1 MRNTKD
7 SNAFQLC
14 FFTNSEIDM
23 RSENSINTSIC
34 IPEESVK
41 EPTKR
46 ISWLGSDN
54 PDSTSAQ
61 NSPNYENS
69 KHGQLFRDVY
79 EFSEV
84 NSRLEKAEQYC
95 DLYFKQ
101 RSLDC
106 TSPESLQKMMELQEK
121 CQKTQH
127 EVHFS
132 LSQAIPFY
140 FARIPSTIIHKVLLV
155 CMLSRF
161 DIIFVYLY
169 LENDH
174 LFHTHISIHLVI
186 NTFGVVTPGSFGQI
200 RPPKLHTCSWNWK
213 RPHGVW
219 YHPKWQK
226 CLVSSAENLTKGIVP
241 ISQADL
247 NTVLMNSLVERDE
260 LHLEHGAKLTDLDD
274 LLAYLKELCIRV
286 SIRRYRR
293 QNSVNYVGDNFTP
306 EIKGESVHAVRESSE
321 QASKGLSEKRK
332 RASSN
337 PSQSWGTQSCGRWTL
352 RQRLASAFSR
362 QNSTTC

>member
-84 NSRLEKAEQYC
+84 NSRLEKISSLLEKQEDVIDILAGQANDNARYMEQSSKTVSVSLIKLYAEQYC

-132 LSQAIPFY
+132 LSQLKTNLRPRSLLSMKMLVPLSCSQLQLIVND
-140 FARIPSTIIHKVLLV
+140 IHNE
-155 CMLSRF
+155 
-161 DIIFVYLY
+161 IQ
-169 LENDH
+169 N
-174 LFHTHISIHLVI
+174 
-186 NTFGVVTPGSFGQI
+186 
-200 RPPKLHTCSWNWK
+200 
-213 RPHGVW
+213 
-219 YHPKWQK
+219 
-226 CLVSSAENLTKGIVP
+226 
-241 ISQADL
+241 L